1 MRFLRN
7 YNLGQIA
14 EKNIK
19 IDDENKVKIAIEYCQ
34 AVNGKKLAIRKFSKH
49 D

>member
-1 MRFLRN
+1 MKFLKN

-19 IDDENKVKIAIEYCQ
+19 IDEENEVKIAIEYCQ
-34 AVNGKKLAIRKFSKH
+34 AVNREKTCNRKFC
-49 D
+49 